1 MSLAPLTSELLD
13 APRLRHGFFTRAGG
27 VDRYFG
33 GAHFP
38 KDWTAEDWGGFD
50 TIMAESIQE
59 WILGGCKMAPVALSD
74 GGKIKQFEQTHGK
87 VALGMMEE
95 CFDKW
100 ANTAGGITSNDVM
113 KYDYTKYYT
122 DFDIEH
128 RITKKRINDA
138 LEDWAKMKGY
148 VFIKDHVYTAAGES
162 KRGIKL
168 SKK

>member
-1 MSLAPLTSELLD
+1 
-13 APRLRHGFFTRAGG
+13 
-27 VDRYFG
+27 
-33 GAHFP
+33 
-38 KDWTAEDWGGFD
+38 
-50 TIMAESIQE
+50 
-59 WILGGCKMAPVALSD
+59 MAPVALSD

-95 CFDKW
+95 CFEKW

-168 SKK
+168 SKR